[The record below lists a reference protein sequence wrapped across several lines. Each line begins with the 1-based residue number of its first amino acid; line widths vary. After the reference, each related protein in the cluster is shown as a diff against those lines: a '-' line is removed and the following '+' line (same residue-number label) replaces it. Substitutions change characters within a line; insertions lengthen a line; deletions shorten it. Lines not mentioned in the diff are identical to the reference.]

1 MIELNKILKGI
12 TFKGKIDSR
21 LINGIYYNSKKV
33 KQDSLFIAVKGFNAD
48 GHKYISDAIK
58 LGAKAVVVEDDVN
71 IDSSILVIKVK
82 NSRKAMSKIASNFFG
97 NCSKDLKIT
106 GVTGTNG
113 KTSVTYLINH
123 ILKYN
128 DYNTSLLG
136 TLGFYGPNGIQNTGF
151 TTPESIELQNIFNT
165 LSKGGITNLNMEI
178 SSHSLSLNRVDDVD
192 VNIAIFTNLS
202 RDHLDFHKTFEN
214 YFKSKLK
221 LFTNLDNDKL
231 AIINIDDSY
240 GKKIINKLKCRVLT
254 YGFDNN
260 ADIFPINVKKSLI
273 GTTFN
278 FNYLDNIYKI
288 KTRLVG
294 DFNIQNIL
302 SSILACIE
310 CGIEIENIIE
320 AINNFES
327 IPGRFE
333 SYQKDNGGI
342 IIVDYAHTPD
352 AFEKNLSL
360 IKNIVKNN
368 KIITLFGCGGNRD
381 KEKRPIMAS
390 IAEKFSDHIVIT
402 DDNPRN
408 ENPNKIIDEI
418 IKGFKS
424 SKYEI
429 FQDRKEAINKTL
441 TNLKN
446 EQVLLIL
453 GKGIEEYQLYKEN
466 KIAHND
472 IKIVKELIYN

>member
-1 MIELNKILKGI
+1 MIELNKILKGVVYH
-12 TFKGKIDSR
+12 GNIDSR

-33 KQDSLFIAVKGFNAD
+33 KPDSLFIAIKGFKTD
-48 GHKYISDAIK
+48 GHEYIGDAIR
-58 LGAKAVVVEDDVN
+58 LGAKAVLVEDKINV
-71 IDSSILVIKVK
+71 DSSIPVIKVE

-97 NCSKDLKIT
+97 NCSKNLKIT

-128 DYNTSLLG
+128 ACNTSLLG

-151 TTPESIELQNIFNT
+151 TTPESVELQNIFNT
-165 LSKGGITNLNMEI
+165 LNKGGVTNLNMEI
-178 SSHSLSLNRVDDVD
+178 SSHSLALNRVDDVD
-192 VNIAIFTNLS
+192 VDIAIFTNLS
-202 RDHLDFHKTFEN
+202 RDHLDFHKTFKN
-214 YFKSKLK
+214 YFESKLK
-221 LFTNLDNDKL
+221 LFTDLDRNKL

-240 GKKIINKLKCRVLT
+240 GKKIINKLKCRILT
-254 YGFDNN
+254 YGFEKN
-260 ADIFPINVKKSLI
+260 ADIFPINIKKSLV
-273 GTTFN
+273 GTKFD
-278 FNYLDNIYKI
+278 FIYLDNKYKI
-288 KTRLVG
+288 NTKLVG

-310 CGIEIENIIE
+310 CGIDIDNIIE
-320 AINNFES
+320 AINDFES

-333 SYQKDNGGI
+333 SYQKDNGGVV
-342 IIVDYAHTPD
+342 IVDYAHTPD

-408 ENPNKIIDEI
+408 ENPDKIIDEI

-429 FQDRKEAINKTL
+429 CHNRRDAINQTL
-441 TNLKN
+441 INLKN

-472 IKIVKELIYN
+472 SRIVQDLIYN

>member
-1 MIELNKILKGI
+1 MIELNKILNGI
-12 TFKGKIDSR
+12 TCQGNIDSR

-33 KQDSLFIAVKGFNAD
+33 KQDSLFIAIKGFNTD
-48 GHKYISDAIK
+48 GHEYISDAIK
-58 LGAKAVVVEDDVN
+58 LGAKAVLVENDID
-71 IDSSILVIKVK
+71 IDSSISVIKVK
-82 NSRKAMSKIASNFFG
+82 NSRKAMSKIATNFFG
-97 NCSKDLKIT
+97 DCSKNLKIT

-136 TLGFYGPNGIQNTGF
+136 TLGFFGPNGIQNTGF
-151 TTPESIELQNIFNT
+151 TTPESVELQNIFNT
-165 LSKGGITNLNMEI
+165 LTKGGVTNLNMEI
-178 SSHSLSLNRVDDVD
+178 SSHSLALNRVDDVD
-192 VNIAIFTNLS
+192 VDIAIFTNLS
-202 RDHLDFHKTFEN
+202 RDHLDFHKTFKN
-214 YFKSKLK
+214 YFNSKLK
-221 LFTNLDNDKL
+221 LFTSLDKNKL
-231 AIINIDDSY
+231 AIINIDDPY
-240 GKKIINKLKCRVLT
+240 GQKIINKLTCKVLT
-254 YGFDNN
+254 YGFDNS
-260 ADIFPINVKKSLI
+260 ADIFPTNIEKSLI
-273 GTTFN
+273 GTKFE
-278 FNYLDNIYKI
+278 FNYLGNEYKI
-288 KTRLVG
+288 KTKLVG

-302 SSILACIE
+302 SSILACID
-310 CGIEIENIIE
+310 CGIEIDNIIK

-333 SYQKDNGGI
+333 SYQKDNGGVV
-342 IIVDYAHTPD
+342 IVDYAHTPD

-360 IKNIVKNN
+360 IRNIVNNN

-390 IAEKFSDHIVIT
+390 IAEKFSDHVVLT

-408 ENPNKIIDEI
+408 ENPDKIINEI

-429 FQDRKEAINKTL
+429 FQNRKEAINEAL
-441 TNLKN
+441 LNLKN
-446 EQVLLIL
+446 NQVLLIL

-472 IKIVKELIYN
+472 SKIVKNLIYN

>member
-12 TFKGKIDSR
+12 TYQGNIDSR
-21 LINGIYYNSKKV
+21 LINGIYYNSQKV
-33 KQDSLFIAVKGFNAD
+33 KPDSLFIAIKGFNTD

-58 LGAKAVVVEDDVN
+58 QGANAVLVEDDVN
-71 IDSSILVIKVK
+71 LDSSILVIKVE

-97 NCSKDLKIT
+97 NCSKNLKIT

-113 KTSVTYLINH
+113 KTSITYLINH

-151 TTPESIELQNIFNT
+151 TTPESVELQNIFNT
-165 LSKGGITNLNMEI
+165 LSRGGVTNLNMEI
-178 SSHSLSLNRVDDVD
+178 SSHSLALNRVDDVD
-192 VNIAIFTNLS
+192 VDIAIFTNLS
-202 RDHLDFHKTFEN
+202 RDHLDFHKNFEN

-221 LFTNLDNDKL
+221 LFTHLDSDKL
-231 AIINIDDSY
+231 AIINIDDPY
-240 GKKIINKLKCRVLT
+240 GKKIINNLKCKVLT

-260 ADIFPINVKKSLI
+260 ADIFPINVKMSLI
-273 GTTFN
+273 GTKFE
-278 FNYLDNIYKI
+278 FNYLDNKYKI
-288 KTRLVG
+288 KTKLVG

-310 CGIEIENIIE
+310 YGIEIESIIE
-320 AINNFES
+320 AINNFEC

-333 SYQKDNGGI
+333 TYQKDNGGVV
-342 IIVDYAHTPD
+342 IVDYAHTPD

-390 IAEKFSDHIVIT
+390 IAEKFSDYIVIT

-408 ENPNKIIDEI
+408 ENPDKIINEI

-424 SKYEI
+424 SKYKI
-429 FQDRKEAINKTL
+429 CQNRKEAINETL
-441 TNLKN
+441 INLKN

-472 IKIVKELIYN
+472 SRIVKELIYN